1 MGDNSKTVP
10 VVLALVALLVAYM
23 AYSGDGIGLVG
34 IRGLQSRIAHAD
46 SVRDSIAV
54 LQVKIDTAKHD
65 IAQESVEDIQKRVA
79 KYRASLAL
87 LRTLVPEQR
96 EVTNLLDDV
105 TLRSRVRGI
114 RMTGFQP
121 SPPVPGPAPFDT
133 YSYQF
138 VVVGHYHQVAEF
150 LTDIASLRRIL
161 VPGDVKLIAADQKQA
176 RAFGDTTA
184 MIEAHFS
191 VRTYVKA
198 KAVEDSTHA
207 N

>member
-1 MGDNSKTVP
+1 MGDNNKTIP
-10 VVLALVALLVAYM
+10 VFLAFLALLVGYM
-23 AYSGDGIGLVG
+23 AYSGQGIGMLGMQG
-34 IRGLQSRIAHAD
+34 IQAKMARAD
-46 SVRDSIAV
+46 SLRDSVAV
-54 LQVKIDTAKHD
+54 LQIKIDTAKKD
-65 IAQESVEDIQKRVA
+65 IARESVEDVQKRVA
-79 KYRASLAL
+79 NYRASLAL

-105 TLRSRVRGI
+105 TLRSRVRGV

-121 SPPVPGPAPFDT
+121 SAPVPGPAPFDT

-150 LTDIASLRRIL
+150 LTDIASLRRIM
-161 VPGDVKLIAADQKQA
+161 VPGDVKLVAADQKQA
-176 RAFGDTTA
+176 KAFGDTTA

-198 KAVEDSTHA
+198 KAEDSTHA

>member
-1 MGDNSKTVP
+1 MGNDSKTIP
-10 VVLALVALLVAYM
+10 VALALLALLVGYVG
-23 AYSGDGIGLVG
+23 YSGQGISMIGMHGV
-34 IRGLQSRIAHAD
+34 QAKMAHAD
-46 SVRDSIAV
+46 SLRDSIAV
-54 LQVKIDTAKHD
+54 LQVKIDTAKKD
-65 IAQESVEDIQKRVA
+65 IAHESVEDVQKRVA
-79 KYRASLAL
+79 NYRASLEL

-105 TLRSRVRGI
+105 TLRSRVRGV

-121 SPPVPGPAPFDT
+121 SAPVTGPAPFDT

-138 VVVGHYHQVAEF
+138 VVVGHYHQVAAF
-150 LTDIASLRRIL
+150 LTDIAALRRIM
-161 VPGDVKLIAADQKQA
+161 VPGDVKLTAADPKQA

-198 KAVEDSTHA
+198 KTAEDTTHA

>member
-1 MGDNSKTVP
+1 MGDSNKTVP
-10 VVLALVALLVAYM
+10 VFLAVMALLVGYM
-23 AYSGDGIGLVG
+23 AYSGQGIGMVG
-34 IRGLQSRIAHAD
+34 IHGLQEKMVHAD
-46 SVRDSIAV
+46 SLRDSIAI
-54 LQVKIDTAKHD
+54 LQVKIDTAKKD
-65 IAQESVEDIQKRVA
+65 IAKESVEDVQKRVA
-79 KYRASLAL
+79 NYRASLAL

-96 EVTNLLDDV
+96 EVNNMLDDV
-105 TLRSRVRGI
+105 NQRSRVRGV

-121 SPPVPGPAPFDT
+121 AAPVSGPAPFDT

-150 LTDIASLRRIL
+150 LTDIASLRRIM
-161 VPGDVKLIAADQKQA
+161 VPGDVKLLAADPKQA

-198 KAVEDSTHA
+198 KAAEDSTHA